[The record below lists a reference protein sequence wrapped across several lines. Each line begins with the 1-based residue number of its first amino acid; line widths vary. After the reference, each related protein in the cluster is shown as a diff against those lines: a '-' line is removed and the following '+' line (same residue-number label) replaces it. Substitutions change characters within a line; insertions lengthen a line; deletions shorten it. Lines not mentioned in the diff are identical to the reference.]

1 MNDTTLQNFQTQ
13 QDPPTASKDAARD
26 PYTQAPTPDKGQPV
40 MRNENVEENLSVRV
54 RDLNLW
60 YGDHQALK
68 DISIDI
74 FANTVTALIGP
85 SGCGKS
91 TFLRC
96 LNRMNDLINSVSIK
110 GLVEMDGH
118 DVNARGMD
126 EVALRRRVGMVFQKP
141 NPFPKSIYE
150 NVAYAPRMHDMVS
163 RKADQDE
170 LVERAL
176 RDAGLWNEVKDKLH
190 EPGTSLSGGQQ
201 QRLCIAR
208 AIAVRPDVILMDEP
222 TSALDPIST
231 ATIEDLMD
239 KLKKD
244 FTIVTVTHNMQQ
256 AARVADYTAFF
267 HLGEMIEYN
276 ATKQMFSNPHTK
288 KAEDY
293 ITGRYG

>member
-1 MNDTTLQNFQTQ
+1 MNSQAPQTMQ
-13 QDPPTASKDAARD
+13 QEMPEVGN
-26 PYTQAPTPDKGQPV
+26 PYT
-40 MRNENVEENLSVRV
+40 RNHDACHDLSIRV

-60 YGDHQALK
+60 YGKTQALK
-68 DISIDI
+68 ELNIDLFQKNI
-74 FANTVTALIGP
+74 TALIGP

-96 LNRMNDLINSVSIK
+96 LNRMNDLIPSVHIE
-110 GLVEMDGH
+110 GLVEMDGR
-118 DVNARGMD
+118 DVNTAKMD

-150 NVAYAPRMHDMVS
+150 NIAYAPRMHDLVS
-163 RKADQDE
+163 RKTDQDE
-170 LVERAL
+170 LVEKAL
-176 RDAGLWNEVKDKLH
+176 RDAGLWNEVKDKLQ

-208 AIAVRPDVILMDEP
+208 AIAVQPDVILMDEP

-239 KLKKD
+239 KLKEQ

-267 HLGEMIEYN
+267 HLGEIIEYN
-276 ATKQMFSNPHTK
+276 DTKVMFSTPAQK
-288 KAEDY
+288 KTEDY
-293 ITGRYG
+293 ISGRYG